1 MKNVKLLLFT
11 LLSLLVLVSF
21 GQEKDAVAKMLENK
35 IPNELI
41 VKNTDTLKN
50 FRTHCLATI
59 NKKDKPKY
67 IVDGKPV
74 SESFIKKINPND
86 IECINVLKESEK
98 GVKSCA
104 NNTNGT
110 VLITMKKLPKKESNK
125 KAIKIKGVV
134 TDCEGNPLAG
144 ALVSILNTK
153 KFTNANIRG
162 KYSISVHENDILMF
176 SFSGM
181 ESQNVQIK
189 EQTKIDVKLKELGRK
204 TDQMIMVKKPIIYL
218 YPTTKTDITLQLDFK
233 GKLLTT
239 FPEYKDKWDVTA
251 YPDGRIF
258 DKKTNRFYASLFWD
272 GEFNFPKEHYNYK
285 DGFVVAKKD
294 LTSFLIQKLEF
305 MGLNNNETNE
315 FVQYWL
321 PILEKNETNCIH
333 FWVNTDYNTI
343 SRNIIEPKPET
354 ELRIFMEF
362 YAVDKTFK
370 IPEQT
375 LPKTERKG
383 FALVEWGGSDVS
395 NAMNFRLNKNL

>member
-11 LLSLLVLVSF
+11 LLSLQVLVSF
-21 GQEKDAVAKMLENK
+21 GQEKDVVAKMLENK

-41 VKNTDTLKN
+41 VKNIDTLKN

-59 NKKDKPKY
+59 NKKDKPQY

-86 IECINVLKESEK
+86 IESINVLKESEK

-104 NNTNGT
+104 SNTNGT

-144 ALVSILNTK
+144 VSVLVMSK
-153 KFTNANIRG
+153 KNATITSFDG
-162 KYSISVHENDILMF
+162 EYSIKANKNDILNYTLV
-176 SFSGM
+176 GM
-181 ESQNVQIK
+181 ESQNVEIK
-189 EQTKIDVKLKELGRK
+189 EQTKIDVKLKESTNKLK
-204 TDQMIMVKKPIIYL
+204 DTVIIAKKPIIYL
-218 YPTTKTDITLQLDFK
+218 YPTAKTDITLELDFK
-233 GKLLTT
+233 GKLHTT
-239 FPEYKDKWDVTA
+239 FPEYTDKWDVTA

-258 DKKTNRFYASLFWD
+258 DKKTKRFYASLFWD
-272 GEFNFPKEHYNYK
+272 GEFNFSQEHYSYK

-294 LTSFLIQKLEF
+294 LTSFLIEKLEF
-305 MGLNNNETNE
+305 MGLNNSETNE

-333 FWVNTDYNTI
+333 FLVNADYNVI

-362 YAVDKTFK
+362 YAVDKTLK
-370 IPEQT
+370 IPEQN
-375 LPKTERKG
+375 LRKTERRG
-383 FALVEWGGSDVS
+383 FTLVEWGGSDVS
-395 NAMNFRLNKNL
+395 NAVHKLNKNL